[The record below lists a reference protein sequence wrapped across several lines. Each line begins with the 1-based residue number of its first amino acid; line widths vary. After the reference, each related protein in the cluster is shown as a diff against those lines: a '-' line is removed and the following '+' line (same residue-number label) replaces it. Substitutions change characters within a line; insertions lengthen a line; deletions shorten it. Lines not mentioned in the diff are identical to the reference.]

1 MSTKELIKES
11 DLYCFLKRSYF
22 EWRTYLVPKR
32 FYAVVT
38 YWLRYRKFLDMETPK
53 TFDEKLWWLKL
64 NYHNPLQTQ
73 CADKAKVREYVRDC
87 GLGEIL
93 IESYG
98 TFDSINDFDV
108 DQIPAD
114 EFFLKCNH
122 LSGGNMII
130 RKGITNMKK
139 VKKQFRHWLK
149 DNAYYYGFEWPY
161 KNMKPCLVTERI
173 LHSSDSHGLLDY
185 KFMCFEGE
193 PKLLFLDIGVCN
205 SDGSHAEDY
214 YRNIYDMNFN
224 LLDIKETRENKQ
236 DSTIVKPKN
245 FDFMISCARRLSK
258 PFPHCRVDL
267 YNIDGKVY
275 FGEITFY
282 HGSGYNSITPLE
294 ADLMMGSWIEI
305 EKHNNIIIE
314 KSDTIPYQ
322 YRYVSINK
330 RD

>member
-130 RKGITNMKK
+130 RKGITNMKNEPLRIRRRGEDGNRLITVRISEDTFAK
-139 VKKQFRHWLK
+139 LDNIANESNYSRNEVINLILAHGVK
-149 DNAYYYGFEWPY
+149 N
-161 KNMKPCLVTERI
+161 
-173 LHSSDSHGLLDY
+173 
-185 KFMCFEGE
+185 
-193 PKLLFLDIGVCN
+193 
-205 SDGSHAEDY
+205 
-214 YRNIYDMNFN
+214 
-224 LLDIKETRENKQ
+224 
-236 DSTIVKPKN
+236 
-245 FDFMISCARRLSK
+245 
-258 PFPHCRVDL
+258 
-267 YNIDGKVY
+267 
-275 FGEITFY
+275 
-282 HGSGYNSITPLE
+282 
-294 ADLMMGSWIEI
+294 IEI
-305 EKHNNIIIE
+305 E
-314 KSDTIPYQ
+314 
-322 YRYVSINK
+322 
-330 RD
+330 